1 MGSQWIG
8 LCIQFVYYY
17 NDSWRSHF
25 TGCPPESIGYSQ
37 WMYTLNLSH
46 SAVLKFLWWMNV
58 KCWYC
63 INVLVH
69 YHWISSHVAY
79 VITWL
84 RVLWLLLPRVGVP
97 QKSRRAPVK
106 NQSINQSRFFYSDLS
121 NLNHCE
127 VHYSARRKDCC
138 SGNVFKWRLNDC
150 NVEAE
155 TTCSGREFQMWAVAT
170 GKARLPTVA
179 RLTGGTTRWLVPA
192 ERSTLRPGTS
202 TVEVSGPRYSIQYA
216 PHFKTIRHSSLKKR

>member
-25 TGCPPESIGYSQ
+25 TGCPPESIEYSQ

-84 RVLWLLLPRVGVP
+84 KVRWLLLPRVGVP

-106 NQSINQSRFFYSDLS
+106 NVYSMHPTSRPFGIAAWKSVNGANRD
-121 NLNHCE
+121 
-127 VHYSARRKDCC
+127 
-138 SGNVFKWRLNDC
+138 
-150 NVEAE
+150 
-155 TTCSGREFQMWAVAT
+155 
-170 GKARLPTVA
+170 
-179 RLTGGTTRWLVPA
+179 TTRVPQKV
-192 ERSTLRPGTS
+192 LRYN
-202 TVEVSGPRYSIQYA
+202 SGCMA
-216 PHFKTIRHSSLKKR
+216 LSLQ